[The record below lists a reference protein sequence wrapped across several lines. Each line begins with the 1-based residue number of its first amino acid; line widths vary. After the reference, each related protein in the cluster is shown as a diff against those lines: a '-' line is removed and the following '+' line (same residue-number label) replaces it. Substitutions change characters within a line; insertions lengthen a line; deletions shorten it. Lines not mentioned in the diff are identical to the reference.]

1 MKFFLCLLLLLRQ
14 CSAAG
19 NSQDDPISERSDEA
33 HGTAAPTLP
42 HAVRGS
48 ASPPAAPALPAPGN
62 SAEALGAAR
71 AIQNAC
77 AASSSTTPRT
87 QRAPVSKNQGPIRA
101 KGPPFCKAKA
111 AGAAAAPTATAAAN
125 PSWAEW
131 PQHSSLPWTPWNQPG
146 FDTTQVVPLLPPCPP
161 GVDPRYALIAGL
173 ETYMRLLL
181 VRINEVGLGVA
192 AVAQVQARFEAE
204 QNMMRVDE
212 NRAAAAEH
220 AEIKQLLRA
229 HIPQPCSCS
238 SASAAASGSADPPG
252 GPPMAKPRPQ
262 LPRPLRPRPQ
272 LPRPPVSKPTSPPAP
287 LLKRPRGSVAQE
299 IQFVGTRPRRHAWPT
314 ADGQLSSGSSAE
326 GYQDPR
332 FAAAYPGYAAA
343 AACAA
348 ASSVAAASASQR
360 MTHRTSAELQMDL
373 AVAAAA
379 VAAVPRPVL
388 PQAQAGPVALGPP
401 AAVAVPRAA
410 VPVPPPA
417 PVHPEPCPEP
427 GSGLD

>member
-1 MKFFLCLLLLLRQ
+1 MKFFLSLLLLLRQ
-14 CSAAG
+14 CSGAIS
-19 NSQDDPISERSDEA
+19 SQDDPISEGSDEA
-33 HGTAAPTLP
+33 QGTAAPTLP
-42 HAVRGS
+42 HSVRGS

-71 AIQNAC
+71 ALQNAC
-77 AASSSTTPRT
+77 AASSMTSRT
-87 QRAPVSKNQGPIRA
+87 QMAPVSKNQGPCQA
-101 KGPPFCKAKA
+101 KGAAFCKAKA

-125 PSWAEW
+125 PAWAEW
-131 PQHSSLPWTPWNQPG
+131 APSSPPWSPWNQPG
-146 FDTTQVVPLLPPCPP
+146 FDTTQVVPKLPPCPP
-161 GVDPRYALIAGL
+161 GVDPRYALMAGL

-181 VRINEVGLGVA
+181 VRINETQLRVA
-192 AVAQVQARFEAE
+192 AAAQVQATFESE
-204 QNMMRVDE
+204 QNMMRADE

-229 HIPQPCSCS
+229 LIPQPCSCS

-314 ADGQLSSGSSAE
+314 ADGQLSSGSSA
-326 GYQDPR
+326 
-332 FAAAYPGYAAA
+332 
-343 AACAA
+343 
-348 ASSVAAASASQR
+348 SASQR
-360 MTHRTSAELQMDL
+360 MTHDGFAASELQMDL
-373 AVAAAA
+373 
-379 VAAVPRPVL
+379 AAVPRPVL

-427 GSGLD
+427 GSGLV

>member
-1 MKFFLCLLLLLRQ
+1 MKFFLSLLLLLRQ
-14 CSAAG
+14 CSGAIS
-19 NSQDDPISERSDEA
+19 SQDDPISEGSDEA
-33 HGTAAPTLP
+33 QGTAAPTLP

-71 AIQNAC
+71 ALQNAC
-77 AASSSTTPRT
+77 AASSMTLRT
-87 QRAPVSKNQGPIRA
+87 QMAPVSKSPGPCQA
-101 KGPPFCKAKA
+101 KGAAAAAPKPKPKAAGAAGAVAFCKAKA

-125 PSWAEW
+125 PAWAEW
-131 PQHSSLPWTPWNQPG
+131 APSSPPWSPWNQPG
-146 FDTTQVVPLLPPCPP
+146 FDTTQVVPPLPPCPP
-161 GVDPRYALIAGL
+161 GVDPRYALMAGM

-181 VRINEVGLGVA
+181 VRINETQLRLA
-192 AVAQVQARFEAE
+192 AAAQNQVTFEAE
-204 QNMMRVDE
+204 QYMLRTAE

-229 HIPQPCSCS
+229 LIPQPCSCS

-252 GPPMAKPRPQ
+252 GPPMAKARPQ

-299 IQFVGTRPRRHAWPT
+299 TQFVGTRPRRHAWPT
-314 ADGQLSSGSSAE
+314 ADGQLSSGSSA
-326 GYQDPR
+326 
-332 FAAAYPGYAAA
+332 
-343 AACAA
+343 
-348 ASSVAAASASQR
+348 SASQR
-360 MTHRTSAELQMDL
+360 MTHDGFAASELQMDL
-373 AVAAAA
+373 
-379 VAAVPRPVL
+379 AAVPRPVL
-388 PQAQAGPVALGPP
+388 PQAQAGSVALGPP

-427 GSGLD
+427 GSRLD